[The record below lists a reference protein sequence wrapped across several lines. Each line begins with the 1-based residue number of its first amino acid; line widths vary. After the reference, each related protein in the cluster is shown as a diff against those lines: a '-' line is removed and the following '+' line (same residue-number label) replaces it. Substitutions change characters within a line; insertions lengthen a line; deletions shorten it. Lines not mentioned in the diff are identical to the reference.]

1 MVVREEAC
9 FFYNPS
15 FDITK
20 SVIDEMDK
28 SFDKENVA
36 QAASNQAKK

>member
-20 SVIDEMDK
+20 SIISEMDK
-28 SFDKENVA
+28 SFDLENKDQAVDA
-36 QAASNQAKK
+36 Q